1 MGYPPWVVRRTLS
14 ALLGRPSQEGVWV
27 SGSSST
33 HCTNSSRLENQ
44 HMWKCCYV
52 RCQKLP
58 SVLTVLV
65 TRGRP
70 VPDAIW
76 HLNVFV
82 PINLASQLKFTIETL
97 RREQTLQE
105 SVEQTLVKLIVH
117 APTID
122 GLGHQGLQC

>member
-1 MGYPPWVVRRTLS
+1 
-14 ALLGRPSQEGVWV
+14 
-27 SGSSST
+27 
-33 HCTNSSRLENQ
+33 
-44 HMWKCCYV
+44 MWKCCYV